1 MTMISKKAKIQ
12 EIVNLALHPEPV
24 PHVSPEDREF
34 LISKGFNFNDYRAGK
49 GVLIVMDRDEERAER
64 ILKDFD
70 QNKIHMLVI
79 EVVKP

>member
-1 MTMISKKAKIQ
+1 MRTKKAKIQ

-24 PHVSPEDREF
+24 PEVAPEDREF

-49 GVLIVMDRDEERAER
+49 ATLIIMDRYQERAER

-70 QNKIHMLVI
+70 QDKIHMLVI
-79 EVVKP
+79 EVVEP